1 MRSHTGGCMS
11 VGLGT
16 LHARSTKQKL
26 NTKSSTEAEIV
37 GISDYLPFNIW
48 LRMFLEE
55 QDDFLAKNIVNQDIK
70 AQSRWKETDVT
81 LALGIRDMWISDISL

>member
-1 MRSHTGGCMS
+1 MS
-11 VGLGT
+11 FGLGT

-37 GISDYLPFNIW
+37 GMSDYLPFNIW

-55 QDDFLAKNIVNQDIK
+55 QGFYLTNNIVHQDNQSVKIIK
-70 AQSRWKETDVT
+70 VRLGWKETDAT
-81 LALGIRDMWISDISL
+81 LALEILGMLTSGISS